1 MTQPDACEEGRKA
14 FAARQW
20 RTAHD
25 QFSAADAES
34 PIGTGDLERLAT
46 SAYLI
51 GEEDEALEHWARLH
65 QDHVDAGEDDAAAKW
80 AFWIGLLH
88 LLGGRAAQANGWCAR
103 ARRVLGGDVPEGPA
117 FGYGAVMQGLMGGG
131 DVQPIE
137 RFDAA
142 IALAT
147 RHGDP
152 DLLVIGLLSRG
163 QVLIRTGEVAKGL
176 DLLDEAMVTVTSGE
190 VTPVLA
196 GLVYCAMVLSCQ
208 SVFDLQ
214 RAIQWTRELDAW
226 CAAQPDLVPYRGQ
239 CLVHRSEVFQLRGDW
254 TAAQDEAD
262 KALAH
267 LGRASETVVG
277 RACYQR
283 GELHRLR
290 GEFEPAAEMYREAEF
305 RGCAPQPGL
314 ALMQLAEGH
323 AREARIALQTALGPS
338 STARDGVADGQRLRL
353 LGAFVEILVASG
365 DLQTAR
371 TAAEE
376 LTAGATE
383 MNAPLLDAMALDA
396 TGILLL
402 GEGKATAARTIL
414 SEALSAWQQLEI
426 PYQAAR
432 ARLHLGEAHLVLGDT
447 ATARNEFE
455 LARVAFERLGAGPD
469 LRRTKDRLS
478 SGTRT
483 GGLTAR
489 EIEVLSRVAKGETN
503 RQIALT
509 LDISEH
515 TVARHLSNIFDKTG
529 TGNRTEASIHA
540 QKCGLV

>member
-1 MTQPDACEEGRKA
+1 MAQPDACDEGRKA

-20 RTAHD
+20 RAAYN
-25 QFSAADAES
+25 QFATADAGS
-34 PIGTGDLERLAT
+34 PIGASDLERFAAA
-46 SAYLI
+46 AYLI
-51 GEEDEALEHWARLH
+51 GEEAEALEFWARLH
-65 QDHVDAGEDDAAAKW
+65 QHHVDAGADDVAAKW

-103 ARRVLGGDVPEGPA
+103 ARRVLRGDVPEGPA
-117 FGYGAVMQGLMGGG
+117 SGYGAVIDGLMGGP
-131 DVQPIE
+131 DVQSIE
-137 RFDAA
+137 RFDEAV
-142 IALAT
+142 ALAT
-147 RHGDP
+147 RYGDP
-152 DLLVIGLLSRG
+152 DLLVASLLGRG
-163 QVLIRTGEVAKGL
+163 QVLIQTGEVAKGI
-176 DLLDEAMVTVTSGE
+176 DLLDEAMVTVLSGK

-208 SVFDLQ
+208 SVFDLE

-226 CAAQPDLVPYRGQ
+226 CATQPDLVPYRGQ
-239 CLVHRSEVFQLRGDW
+239 CLVHRSEVFQFHGDW
-254 TAAQDEAD
+254 PAAQAEAD

-290 GEFEPAAEMYREAEF
+290 GEFEAAAEMYREAEV
-305 RGCAPQPGL
+305 RGCAPQPGS

-323 AREARIALQTALGPS
+323 AREARIALQTELGSS
-338 STARDGVADGQRLRL
+338 STVKSGNAESQRLRL
-353 LGAFVEILVASG
+353 LGSFVEVLVASG

-383 MNAPLLDAMALDA
+383 MNAPLLDAMALHA

-402 GEGKATAARTIL
+402 GERKANAGRSIL
-414 SEALSAWQQLEI
+414 AEALSAWQQLEN

-432 ARLHLGEAHLVLGDT
+432 ARLHMGEAHLALGDT
-447 ATARNEFE
+447 ATARKEFE

-469 LRRTKDRLS
+469 LKRTNDNLS
-478 SGTRT
+478 SGPRT
-483 GGLTAR
+483 SGLTAR

-529 TGNRTEASIHA
+529 TGNRTEASTHA
-540 QKCGLV
+540 QRAGLV